1 MWGSIS
7 DRIGRRPVLLISV
20 AGLFVSYVMWI
31 FSGSF
36 TVLIAARAIGGLM
49 SGNLSIASAVVSDV
63 TDEKNRSKGMAV
75 IGIAFALGF
84 IFGPAFGGILS
95 TYNPLTDYPSWEQYG
110 VNPFSTPAL
119 LAASLSFLNLFTIWK
134 MFPETLKPGHKAFV
148 QRSVNPLKLMRPL
161 PIAGVNLTNLVY
173 FLFITAFSG
182 MEFTLTFLAVERL
195 SYTSMD
201 NAYMFVFIG
210 LIIGLVQGGYV
221 RRKAHQVGERKMVFN
236 GLLAIIPG
244 LLLLAFAHKAWML
257 YAGLFFLAV
266 GSAMIIPC
274 LTSLISF
281 YTPGHMQGQGLGIF
295 RSLGSLGRVL
305 GPIYASLVY
314 WGFGSVNAYLIG
326 AGLILIPALLVKK
339 LPPPTMSES

>member
-1 MWGSIS
+1 M
-7 DRIGRRPVLLISV
+7 LLISV
-20 AGLFVSYVMWI
+20 FGLFLSYVLWI

-36 TVLIAARAIGGLM
+36 TLLIGARIIGGIM

-95 TYNPLTDYPSWEQYG
+95 MFNPLEMRPEWASFG

-119 LAASLSFLNLFTIWK
+119 LAALLSFVNFFCIWK
-134 MFPETLKPGHKAFV
+134 YFPETLKKGEAHHSN
-148 QRSVNPLKLMRPL
+148 RTINPLRMMKPL
-161 PIAGVNLTNLVY
+161 PYAGVNKTNFAY

-221 RRKAHQVGERKMVFN
+221 RRKAHQVGEIKMSFQ
-236 GLLAIIPG
+236 GLVAIVPG
-244 LLLLAFAHKAWML
+244 LLLLAFAQSGWML

-266 GSAMIIPC
+266 GSAMVIPC

-281 YTPGHMQGQGLGIF
+281 YTPSHEQGRSLGIF
-295 RSLGSLGRVL
+295 RSLGSLGRVI

-314 WGFGSVNAYLIG
+314 WKFGSLWAYVIG
-326 AGLILIPALLVKK
+326 AALVFLPALVVKG
-339 LPPPTMSES
+339 LPKPESQSE